1 MTMRLIALAATALSL
16 TFAGAALAQQQPV
29 PPGEQPVDPYLQS
42 NANAGATPLK
52 DDSVLEAFHGKAG
65 LTRITSDLVDRNLA
79 DPRIKDVFATAD
91 VVRLKRVLAEQFC
104 YILAGPASSGGCA
117 YTGRD
122 MSAMHKDQGITPR
135 DFNALVENLQWAM
148 DKEGVPFAA
157 QNKLLAK
164 LAPMNRQVIERR

>member
-16 TFAGAALAQQQPV
+16 ALSSAALAQTV
-29 PPGEQPVDPYLQS
+29 PPGEKPVDPYVQS
-42 NANAGATPLK
+42 NANAGATPMK
-52 DDSVLEAFHGKAG
+52 DDRVFKAFHGKEG
-65 LTRITSDLVDRNLA
+65 LVRITSDLVDRNLA

-91 VVRLKRVLAEQFC
+91 IVRLKRTLAEQFC
-104 YILAGPASSGGCA
+104 YILDGGCD
-117 YTGRD
+117 YTGKD
-122 MSAMHKDQGITPR
+122 MSASHKDQGITPR

-164 LAPMNRQVIERR
+164 LAPMSRQAIERK

>member
-1 MTMRLIALAATALSL
+1 MRLVLAATALSL
-16 TFAGAALAQQQPV
+16 TFAGVALAQQQPV

-52 DDSVLEAFHGKAG
+52 DDTVLKAFHGKEG

-79 DPRIKDVFATAD
+79 DPRIKDIFATAD
-91 VVRLKRVLAEQFC
+91 VVRLKRTLAEQFC
-104 YILAGPASSGGCA
+104 YILDGGCA